1 MKKVLFLIKLEIK
14 PPFEGGKFFFAN
26 GYLTL
31 EWWTDGDGQFPIE
44 IWFCMVYSINTK
56 DDLPIGTEK
65 AVGIE
70 LLHQFVE

>member
-31 EWWTDGDGQFPIE
+31 EWWTDGDGQFSIE
-44 IWFCMVYSINTK
+44 IWFCMVYSITK
-56 DDLPIGTEK
+56 KGELPIGTYK
-65 AVGIE
+65 SVGTE
-70 LLHQFVE
+70 LHKQFVD